1 LSPER
6 MHFLSGPPSLS
17 VGLRRSLGSVRIGG
31 LPVVARARFI
41 LEPVRARS
49 HDDFVALLI
58 GQAIFAEHAALV
70 LLASVAALPSG
81 AAAQAGAESKRPAA
95 TAWESL
101 PGVVTEGKTVV
112 VRTRDGQT
120 AKGRVRSLSDTA
132 IVIESG
138 RLLTIAAVDVET
150 IEGDRAGRQVR
161 RGVVQG
167 LKVGAALGGLIA
179 GSWLLFQPH
188 DGPCTTDDCLTG
200 RDALIAMVAFPA
212 VGAAIGAGAGLRPG
226 ERRMLYA
233 RGEHGSMAIA
243 PIVGR
248 GRRGAQLR
256 VAF

>member
-1 LSPER
+1 MSHR
-6 MHFLSGPPSLS
+6 
-17 VGLRRSLGSVRIGG
+17 
-31 LPVVARARFI
+31 
-41 LEPVRARS
+41 PVRTA
-49 HDDFVALLI
+49 VT
-58 GQAIFAEHAALV
+58 AALV
-70 LLASVAALPSG
+70 LLASVAALPVG
-81 AAAQAGAESKRPAA
+81 AAAQASAESKRPAA

-101 PGVVTEGKTVV
+101 PYVVTEGKTVV

-150 IEGDRAGRQVR
+150 IEGDRAGRQVK

-200 RDALIAMVAFPA
+200 RDALIAMVVFPA

-226 ERRMLYA
+226 ERHMLYA
-233 RGEHGSMAIA
+233 RGEHGSVAIA